1 MLSYVDARL
10 LGKRA
15 AHAKLNASSQ
25 GGKAMKPFT
34 TATLVILA
42 LVAIVH
48 ALRLLLGWSVT
59 VDGADV
65 PQWLSVV
72 ALAVTAGLAVGLWSE
87 TRV

>member
-1 MLSYVDARL
+1 MDARL

-15 AHAKLNASSQ
+15 VPAKLSASSQ

-42 LVAIVH
+42 LVAMVH

-65 PQWLSVV
+65 PMWPSVV
-72 ALAVTAGLAVGLWSE
+72 ALVVTAGLAVGLWRE

>member
-1 MLSYVDARL
+1 VLSYVDVRL

-48 ALRLLLGWSVT
+48 ALRLLVGWSVI
-59 VDGADV
+59 DGADV

-72 ALAVTAGLAVGLWSE
+72 ALVVTAGLAVGLWSE